1 MKVLKTADCEEQ
13 RLPLRTSPQGEGPCT
28 EQRLEGKGE
37 EEACWW
43 EGNGL
48 EAVVREVGLE
58 TGVYL
63 AFWLVLSWKQ
73 AIDQVLVF
81 GTDCSRG

>member
-1 MKVLKTADCEEQ
+1 MKALKTADYEEQ
-13 RLPLRTSPQGEGPCT
+13 RLLLRTSPQGEGLA
-28 EQRLEGKGE
+28 QRLEGKGE

-48 EAVVREVGLE
+48 EAVVREVGSE